1 MIEIIKTYSGVP
13 RFQHGWRGIPET
25 KTYVT
30 IGYLYHCKVCGDL
43 FTDKAK
49 AKEHSHEEAK

>member
-1 MIEIIKTYSGVP
+1 MIEIIKAYSGVQ
-13 RFQHGWRGIPET
+13 RTHQGWRGINEV
-25 KTYVT
+25 KTRVT
-30 IGYLYHCKVCGDL
+30 VSYLYRCKVCGHL